1 MLTADLVRATVKRG
15 ELIPGYVDIGNERVQ
30 ERARDILD
38 TIRQGVGQ
46 RRGDIDAELESLL
59 GDATDGKLFAGL
71 AKIAFDACEFATE
84 SPVDPRELRQRV
96 WLESARCGPF
106 APVAIDGLST
116 RLAVLQAV
124 AGALGSEPGIVEE
137 AMYADLPAQQRLAA
151 CSIESAE
158 ALVQRYNLGLVQ
170 ALCFSASELEVCLEA
185 PEPGRM
191 RQLMRAVKFNQL
203 CFSAVAE
210 GSTYRLK
217 IDGPA
222 SLFSQTSRYGLA
234 LAKFLGT
241 LVLLPGPWT
250 ARAVVKWKRFSPTLT
265 LTHESGLKSHYRD
278 VGAYVTRE
286 AEWFRERFEALESG
300 WALDLDPMPLAQG
313 AGSVVV
319 PDFGFRRDGRVAY
332 LEILGFWR
340 KGTIEKRLAALQKHG
355 PRNLVVA
362 VSRRYATEKGEVP
375 EGVVGFAEVVPAREV
390 LRLVEARAVTD
401 VRRRS

>member
-1 MLTADLVRATVKRG
+1 MLTADLIRATVKKG
-15 ELIPGYVDIGNERVQ
+15 ELLPGYIDIGNERVA

-38 TIRQGVGQ
+38 AVRQGVGE
-46 RRGDIDAELESLL
+46 RRGDIEGELESLL

-71 AKIAFDACEFATE
+71 AKIVFDACEFATE

-96 WLESARCGPF
+96 WLESARRGPLS
-106 APVAIDGLST
+106 PVPLEGLPT
-116 RLAVLQAV
+116 RAGVLAHV
-124 AGALGSEPGIVEE
+124 AAELGSEAGIVEE
-137 AMYADLPAQQRLAA
+137 AMYADLPSQQRLVS
-151 CSIESAE
+151 CSIESADV
-158 ALVQRYNLGLVQ
+158 LVQRYNLGLVQ
-170 ALCFSASELEVCLEA
+170 ALCFSASELEICLES

-203 CFSAVAE
+203 CFSASAE
-210 GSTYRLK
+210 GTSYRLR

-222 SLFSQTSRYGLA
+222 SLFSQTNRYGLA

-241 LVLLPGPWT
+241 LVLLPGAWS
-250 ARAVVKWKRFSPTLT
+250 ARAVVKWKQYSPTLT
-265 LTHESGLKSHYRD
+265 ITQESGLKSHYRD

-286 AEWFRERFEALESG
+286 AEWFRERFDALGSG
-300 WALDLDPMPLAQG
+300 WTLDLDPMPLAQG
-313 AGSVVV
+313 TGGVVV
-319 PDFGFRRDGRVAY
+319 PDFGFRKDGRVAY

-340 KGTIEKRLAALQKHG
+340 KGSIEKRLGALQKHG

-375 EGVVGFAEVVPAREV
+375 EGVVGFAEVVPARDV
-390 LRLVEARAVTD
+390 LRLVEALALTD